1 MVPPN
6 LLSFPSSS
14 TPPPPVRN
22 PNPNLGF
29 GVPSPARSLD
39 LAASDVH
46 ADAPALRRG
55 APTPSPSEPGGSDAE
70 APPMGATRSGTL
82 GGRRRGGGGRM
93 SPLKSSTRTSTSI
106 SIPMRGFGIRF
117 GSLRWD
123 LYSDF
128 LVFKAYGYLLP
139 AIIASMLL
147 ATGPKAFLMAL
158 ALPLGQSAVSLA
170 IEKIWGKNREGPRTK
185 PKTKKKPFARPTDNF
200 FRRQRQD
207 VSSSEN
213 NGKPSYH
220 SWVSADNG
228 SEGSKSSKP
237 RFGGWDALDRQGNLN
252 NGPVRTQ
259 SRTING
265 SGLSEEPVNKLSTKG
280 RYRDAPLLLRLL
292 IAVFPFLGSWT
303 RIL

>member
-1 MVPPN
+1 MIPPN

-29 GVPSPARSLD
+29 GVPSPAPVARPRRFRCPCRR
-39 LAASDVH
+39 AG
-46 ADAPALRRG
+46 APSWGSNAESVRAGRFGRRG
-55 APTPSPSEPGGSDAE
+55 PSDGRDEVGDSWGKEKRRWWSDESSEELDEDFDFDFDPDE
-70 APPMGATRSGTL
+70 
-82 GGRRRGGGGRM
+82 
-93 SPLKSSTRTSTSI
+93 
-106 SIPMRGFGIRF
+106 GF
-117 GSLRWD
+117 WD
-123 LYSDF
+123 KIWIF
-128 LVFKAYGYLLP
+128 KVFKAYGYLLP

-185 PKTKKKPFARPTDNF
+185 PKTKKKPFARPTDDF
-200 FRRQRQD
+200 FKRQRQD
-207 VSSSEN
+207 VSSGEN

-237 RFGGWDALDRQGNLN
+237 SFGGWDELDRQGNLN